1 VGAGTPGVA
10 LIAALEPALECLP
23 AEALRAFIRL
33 QLASVAA
40 RYHLAGAYATGWGG
54 FIAVGPTKT
63 CKTII
68 ATLVCRAFGL
78 DEAEAI
84 RILRLTDTPGSILGR
99 RVADRDSPTGY
110 RLRPSPKL
118 DLPYLCL
125 DELDKASPDVRAA
138 VGALLLGTTRV
149 ELEGEVRTIHPLIY
163 TALNSRGGLRELDDP
178 YVRRSVVIDTAVLR
192 ELLVDA
198 DLAMARLFDA
208 SGRIPRLSLERLTP
222 PLSVLPPDL
231 WRLLRDELRH
241 GLTEE
246 GWALTDTESLA
257 RVVLGRAAFTHG
269 DLEQDVLVVAL
280 DALCCASTLGHT
292 VLGYTDRL
300 ASRLGA
306 GVMIPDHD
314 AAERERRQLVT
325 RRLSRQLEHAM
336 KRDQLVEDRGRL
348 ERMLDEAID
357 RLDLRRLKDCSP
369 QQRVEAHGIG
379 ERLREVRADI
389 TAARTRDALTA
400 AEARA
405 RDPVCRGGE
414 LHQQIERER
423 IRRAETENRL
433 RPIQR
438 TRGSANALLRD
449 MAANIKTALAD
460 SHGAELDVLDQR
472 SRQLIEAPPMSPAEQ
487 QRHIQALARHQ
498 VELARGLEIRGR
510 LEESAGRLNPYG

>member
-1 VGAGTPGVA
+1 
-10 LIAALEPALECLP
+10 
-23 AEALRAFIRL
+23 
-33 QLASVAA
+33 
-40 RYHLAGAYATGWGG
+40 
-54 FIAVGPTKT
+54 
-63 CKTII
+63 
-68 ATLVCRAFGL
+68 
-78 DEAEAI
+78 
-84 RILRLTDTPGSILGR
+84 
-99 RVADRDSPTGY
+99 
-110 RLRPSPKL
+110 
-118 DLPYLCL
+118 
-125 DELDKASPDVRAA
+125 
-138 VGALLLGTTRV
+138 
-149 ELEGEVRTIHPLIY
+149 
-163 TALNSRGGLRELDDP
+163 
-178 YVRRSVVIDTAVLR
+178 
-192 ELLVDA
+192 
-198 DLAMARLFDA
+198 
-208 SGRIPRLSLERLTP
+208 LSLERLT

-292 VLGYTDRL
+292 VPGYTDRL

-306 GVMIPDHD
+306 GVMIPDSD
-314 AAERERRQLVT
+314 AADSERRQLVT
-325 RRLSRQLEHAM
+325 RRLSRQLERAM
-336 KRDQLVEDRGRL
+336 SRDELVEDRGRL
-348 ERMLDEAID
+348 ERMLDELVD
-357 RLDLRRLKDCSP
+357 WLDLRRLKDCSP

-389 TAARTRDALTA
+389 TAARTREALTA

-405 RDPVCRGGE
+405 RDPVRRGGE
-414 LHQQIERER
+414 LHRQIDRER

-433 RPIQR
+433 RTIQR

-449 MAANIKTALAD
+449 MAANIKTALAN

-472 SRQLIEAPPMSPAEQ
+472 SRQLVQAPPMSPAEQ

-510 LEESAGRLNPYG
+510 LEESARRLNPYG